1 VFFRLKELQD
11 YQLQASDGPFGEI
24 RGFIIDD
31 FAWRVRY
38 MIVVVGSRNVLL
50 SSYTFGQPDPANHHF
65 PVNVTREKV
74 MNSPALDPE
83 LKLSREME
91 RRISDYFEWPYYWD
105 ADDVP
110 NTRPGDL
117 TSVPLIEMELDKEQ
131 QIEADMIPQTG
142 SGEDQPH
149 LRNTREILGYTIYAE
164 NSNSNAGKLDDLIAN
179 GEDWNLLYLVADTGG
194 LLSPGKKVLVSP
206 QWVDAVDEEHS
217 RIVLNLKEETIRNS
231 PEFATIADLTD
242 EYRSILSDHYDK

>member
-1 VFFRLKELQD
+1 VFYRLKELQD

-38 MIVVVGSRNVLL
+38 MVVVVESRNVLL
-50 SSYTFGQPDPANHHF
+50 SSYAFGKPDPVNHIF
-65 PVNVTREKV
+65 PVQVTREKL
-74 MNSPALDPE
+74 MNSPALDAE

-91 RRISDYFEWPYYWD
+91 RRLSDYFEWPYYWD

-117 TSVPLIEMELDKEQ
+117 TSIPLIEMELDKEQ
-131 QIEADMIPQTG
+131 QIEEDMIPQTG
-142 SGEDQPH
+142 PGSRPH
-149 LRNTREILGYTIYAE
+149 LRNTREILGYTIYAA
-164 NSNSNAGKLDDLIAN
+164 NSRSNAGKLDDLIAN

-194 LLSPGKKVLVSP
+194 LLSAGKKVLVSP
-206 QWVDAVDEEHS
+206 QWVEVVDEEHS
-217 RIVLNLKEETIRNS
+217 RIVLNLKEETIHNS

-242 EYRSILSDHYDK
+242 EYRSKLTDHYEM